1 MRRTPCGYTVSIYA
15 DGRELL
21 VFRTFLAVSQ
31 RAENPHLLFLIGGG
45 IICYTNY
52 TKEGFA
58 MQFPKG
64 KTLAMVK
71 VGPKGQIVIPADVRE
86 MFGIRSGDSLLL
98 LADIE
103 RGIALPPKEQA
114 DILLGQIM
122 KEGMT

>member
-1 MRRTPCGYTVSIYA
+1 
-15 DGRELL
+15 
-21 VFRTFLAVSQ
+21 
-31 RAENPHLLFLIGGG
+31 
-45 IICYTNY
+45 
-52 TKEGFA
+52 

-71 VGPKGQIVIPADVRE
+71 VGHKGQIVIPADVRE

-122 KEGMT
+122 KEGMS

>member
-1 MRRTPCGYTVSIYA
+1 
-15 DGRELL
+15 
-21 VFRTFLAVSQ
+21 
-31 RAENPHLLFLIGGG
+31 
-45 IICYTNY
+45 
-52 TKEGFA
+52 

-103 RGIALPPKEQA
+103 RGIALPPKEHA

>member
-1 MRRTPCGYTVSIYA
+1 
-15 DGRELL
+15 
-21 VFRTFLAVSQ
+21 
-31 RAENPHLLFLIGGG
+31 
-45 IICYTNY
+45 
-52 TKEGFA
+52 

-114 DILLGQIM
+114 DILLRQIM

>member
-1 MRRTPCGYTVSIYA
+1 
-15 DGRELL
+15 
-21 VFRTFLAVSQ
+21 
-31 RAENPHLLFLIGGG
+31 
-45 IICYTNY
+45 
-52 TKEGFA
+52 

-103 RGIALPPKEQA
+103 RGLTLPPKEQA

-122 KEGMT
+122 KEGMS